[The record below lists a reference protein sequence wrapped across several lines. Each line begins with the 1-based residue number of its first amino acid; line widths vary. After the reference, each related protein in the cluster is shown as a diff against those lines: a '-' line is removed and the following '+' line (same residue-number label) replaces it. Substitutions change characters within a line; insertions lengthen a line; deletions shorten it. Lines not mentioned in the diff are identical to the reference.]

1 MSNWYGKRKWRLCY
15 ISNGQQE
22 IVGFKTLEALKRYMD
37 VELPSDA
44 VDVCIYSGNAR
55 IWI

>member
-1 MSNWYGKRKWRLCY
+1 MNTMHGNRPWRLCY

-22 IVGFKTLEALKRYMD
+22 IAGFRTLAALKRYIAN
-37 VELPSDA
+37 ELPSDA
-44 VDVCIYSGNAR
+44 TDIRIYSGNAQ

>member
-1 MSNWYGKRKWRLCY
+1 MNSMHGSRLWRLCY

-22 IVGFKTLEALKRYMD
+22 IAGFRTLAALKRYMAT
-37 VELPSDA
+37 ELPADA
-44 VDVCIYSGNAR
+44 TNICIYSGNAQ